1 MSGRDSGLF
10 FYMWLSVVPHICF
23 CLFVCLFLLFFPLTF
38 SHLWGKPGRY
48 YNLHLNKD
56 PHSTLAVLPL
66 AFITFAS
73 PSPPPIN
80 VTSEVG
86 PGSVGSMSQS
96 KPRIAFESWVNS
108 GHNRYPLVPFVSI
121 QKRPQNNSPTFMALQ
136 LCVYIF
142 KKNYFKIGLKT

>member
-10 FYMWLSVVPHICF
+10 FYMWLSCCPTH
-23 CLFVCLFLLFFPLTF
+23 LFLFACLFLLFFPLTF

-56 PHSTLAVLPL
+56 PHSTLAILPL
-66 AFITFAS
+66 AFITSVS
-73 PSPPPIN
+73 PSPSPIN
-80 VTSEVG
+80 VTSKVG

-108 GHNRYPLVPFVSI
+108 GHNRYPLVPLF
-121 QKRPQNNSPTFMALQ
+121 L
-136 LCVYIF
+136 F
-142 KKNYFKIGLKT
+142 KKDLKQLSYL